1 MQQSPKNVLFLC
13 TGNSCRSIM
22 AESLVNR
29 LGRGHFRGHS
39 AGSHPIGRVDPH
51 VLALLQRLNYPIGA
65 LRSKDWA
72 EFAAKGAPT
81 MDFVFAVCDRAA
93 GEVCPVW
100 PGQPI
105 SAHWGFPDP
114 AAFEGGQAETAAFFA
129 EVYGQIAR
137 RVSIFVGPPFDAL
150 DRLSLKRRLDELGRN
165 LPQSA

>member
-39 AGSHPIGRVDPH
+39 AGSYPTGRLDPH
-51 VLALLQRLNYPIGA
+51 ALALLQRLNYPTGM
-65 LRSKDWA
+65 LRFKDWT
-72 EFAAKGAPT
+72 EFAAGGAPT
-81 MDFVFAVCDRAA
+81 MDFVFTVCDRAA

-129 EVYGQIAR
+129 EVYGEIER
-137 RVSIFVGPPFDAL
+137 RVSIFVGLPFDAL